1 MIIEAEIQNILRR
14 YEVGKLILS
23 NLHEL
28 RKQG

>member
-14 YEVGKLILS
+14 YEVGKLNLS